1 MADLRD
7 LVVQYTSFLDS
18 LHGVSWS
25 PLVENAYHELHKIMC
40 DQLSGGEAV
49 GCGFDTEWL
58 DCIILRST
66 LATSIVAY
74 LDSVPWASLTAAGL
88 CEIDTSFR
96 TAMQACHVLE
106 SLLTGAVSKAGRS
119 SLRGALLLKQV
130 FYHPP
135 FPAHICWNGVISG
148 VTFACIPFQY
158 IHSVIHQ
165 LDRYSRQLRLTIYY
179 LWKYAV

>member
-25 PLVENAYHELHKIMC
+25 PLKENAFHELHDFMG

-74 LDSVPWASLTAAGL
+74 LESVPWASLTAAGL
-88 CEIDTSFR
+88 CEIDTSFL
-96 TAMQACHVLE
+96 TAMQACHIFGRLVA
-106 SLLTGAVSKAGRS
+106 GALSEAGRS
-119 SLRGALLLKQV
+119 SLRGALLLTQV
-130 FYHPP
+130 FHHLPSL
-135 FPAHICWNGVISG
+135 AHLDWVSVIAG
-148 VTFACIPFQY
+148 ATFACLHFPVY
-158 IHSVIHQ
+158 PRSHAS
-165 LDRYSRQLRLTIYY
+165 
-179 LWKYAV
+179 A